1 MKSMYPS
8 NESLMKLSPTSCNGA
23 CRMYGNQ
30 NYVQVSIKASTTF
43 MIKCETGKP
52 SKSNK

>member
-1 MKSMYPS
+1 MKCMYPS

-30 NYVQVSIKASTTF
+30 NYVQVSIRALTTF
-43 MIKCETGKP
+43 MIKPETKKP
-52 SKSNK
+52 STSKQ

>member
-1 MKSMYPS
+1 MKSMYPA

-30 NYVQVSIKASTTF
+30 NYVQASMKTLTF
-43 MIKCETGKP
+43 MVKPETKKP
-52 SKSNK
+52 SISNK